1 MRSVFVSRAL
11 SDEALAPLRDRFDVN
26 TWTADF
32 PVPYETL
39 KESIRGVDG
48 LLSMLTD
55 QVDASLLEVAPSL
68 KVVSQMAVGV
78 DNVDTRECELRG
90 ILVGHTPGV
99 LTETVADTAMAL
111 LGAIVR
117 RIPEGQQSV
126 RDGEWGPWSPDF
138 MTGGDLYGTNLGII
152 GMGRIGQAL
161 ARRAVGYNMRI
172 LYTSRSS
179 VAPVDSER
187 VPLDNLLRQADHV
200 VLCAALTAKTRGLIN
215 SDALTMMKPSAFL
228 VNVSRG
234 PLVVTDDLLTALR
247 DGTIMGAAL
256 DVTDPEPLP
265 PSHPLLELSNC
276 LVVPHIGSA
285 SKRTR
290 DAMARLAVS
299 NLMAGL
305 DGQPMPARFTPNS

>member
-1 MRSVFVSRAL
+1 M
-11 SDEALAPLRDRFDVN
+11 APLRDRFDVS

-32 PVPYETL
+32 PIPYETL
-39 KESIRGVDG
+39 SYSISGVDG

-55 QVDASLLEVAPSL
+55 MVDAPLLDAAPNL
-68 KVVSQMAVGV
+68 KVVSQMAVGL
-78 DNVDTRECELRG
+78 DNVDTAECELRG

-111 LGAIVR
+111 LGAIAR
-117 RIPEGQQSV
+117 RIPEGQQAV
-126 RDGEWGPWSPDF
+126 RDGAWGPWSPEF
-138 MTGGDLYGTNLGII
+138 MIGSDLYGTNLGII
-152 GMGRIGQAL
+152 GMGRVGQAI
-161 ARRAVGYNMRI
+161 ARRAAGYNMRI

-179 VAPVDSER
+179 VAPVDAER

-200 VLCAALTAKTRGLIN
+200 VVCAALTPKTRGLIN
-215 SDALTMMKPSAFL
+215 EDALTMMKPSAFL
-228 VNVSRG
+228 VNVARG
-234 PLVVTDDLLTALR
+234 SLVVTEDLLGALR
-247 DGTIMGAAL
+247 DGTIRGAAL

-265 PSHPLLELSNC
+265 HNHPLLGLSNC

-285 SKRTR
+285 SRRTR

-305 DGQPMPARFTPNS
+305 DGQPMPARFIPNS